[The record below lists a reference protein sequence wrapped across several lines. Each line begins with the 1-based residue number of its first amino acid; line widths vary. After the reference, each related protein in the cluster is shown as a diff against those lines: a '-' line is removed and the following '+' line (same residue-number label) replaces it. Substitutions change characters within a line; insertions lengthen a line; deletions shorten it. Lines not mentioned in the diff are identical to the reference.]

1 MNPVSAFYFGGTIGC
16 LPHKQAQPIVP
27 IYTALG
33 LVYYR
38 HKDIIPSKWIYNGT
52 SSKPLSISMLIFT
65 ASSYG
70 FYYLFKDT

>member
-1 MNPVSAFYFGGTIGC
+1 MNPVSAFYFGGMLGC
-16 LPHKQAQPIVP
+16 VPHKQSQPIVP

-33 LVYYR
+33 LAYYN
-38 HKDIIPSKWIYNGT
+38 KKEIISPKWIYNGT
-52 SSKPLSISMLIFT
+52 SVKPLCASMLLFT